1 MFWYQGVRLLLV
13 WIIATGQVLSLLGRT
28 MHQESFYKMFAGNTN
43 GSLIWAPH
51 TAACRQ
57 MIKDL
62 KIKPA
67 GGGKA
72 NPKGKG
78 NGKKPKATAKA
89 KNGPKRNPKGD
100 STKGG
105 SKKGNDNKKGSPSPV
120 RLPCQR
126 KPHLLRLSQSARGG
140 QRRHKH
146 PQFWTGLVLTISTMP
161 SKLLYN
167 HDIVSFDQRK
177 YIRTALFCLH
187 VGVFVGH
194 FHAQIR

>member
-1 MFWYQGVRLLLV
+1 
-13 WIIATGQVLSLLGRT
+13 
-28 MHQESFYKMFAGNTN
+28 
-43 GSLIWAPH
+43 
-51 TAACRQ
+51 

-105 SKKGNDNKKGSPSPV
+105 SKKGNDNKKG
-120 RLPCQR
+120 
-126 KPHLLRLSQSARGG
+126 KPQSSQ
-140 QRRHKH
+140 
-146 PQFWTGLVLTISTMP
+146 
-161 SKLLYN
+161 
-167 HDIVSFDQRK
+167 
-177 YIRTALFCLH
+177 TALPEE
-187 VGVFVGH
+187 
-194 FHAQIR
+194 APSAETQPKRKRRAKKA